1 MLNFIVNTRSGKGL
15 GGKNIAKIAK
25 YCYKNNIDYTVYI
38 TSAPGHATTLAQN
51 LVDQK
56 ADIIVRLAATELFT
70 KYLTA

>member
-38 TSAPGHATTLAQN
+38 TSAPRHATTLAQN

-56 ADIIVRLAATELFT
+56 ADIIVAVGGDGTLISAF
-70 KYLTA
+70 